1 MTFYTITSEHTG
13 APELR
18 YVVREH
24 GDRRVA
30 DFTTEH
36 GARGYVHETGG
47 WIGTPD
53 PITYRGEV
61 VR

>member
-1 MTFYTITSEHTG
+1 MSNQTEQTP
-13 APELR
+13 API
-18 YVVREH
+18 
-24 GDRRVA
+24 DTA
-30 DFTTEH
+30 TEH